1 MSYLWK
7 TNKDLQRAFQ
17 LHLVASSP
25 PPICSLF
32 SPWPVLIWIKHYI
45 RIFQAQHKHKYPVYC
60 LLTPRP
66 ADAGV
71 VVFPAAS
78 SAVDKTKMN
87 VRNIMLNM
95 LTHRALVVTSP
106 RPPRGLWWVIGSR
119 GDSGQVYTGYTMR
132 NAAST
137 DTGDIRDAKRQD
149 CAQPTL
155 YHSGNE
161 TRELV
166 CSKGFWSYKVKT
178 VKNTWYRKLINDYLS
193 LFNET
198 LKHCQS
204 W

>member
-95 LTHRALVVTSP
+95 LTHRALAVTSP
-106 RPPRGLWWVIGSR
+106 RPPRGHDGWLAAEESQDRCTLGTI
-119 GDSGQVYTGYTMR
+119 R

-155 YHSGNE
+155 
-161 TRELV
+161 
-166 CSKGFWSYKVKT
+166 
-178 VKNTWYRKLINDYLS
+178 
-193 LFNET
+193 
-198 LKHCQS
+198 
-204 W
+204 